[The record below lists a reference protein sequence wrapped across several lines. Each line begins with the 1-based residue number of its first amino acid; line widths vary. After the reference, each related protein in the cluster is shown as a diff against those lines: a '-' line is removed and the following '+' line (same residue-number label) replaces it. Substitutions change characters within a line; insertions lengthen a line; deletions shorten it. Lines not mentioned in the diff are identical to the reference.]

1 MCYRYYVR
9 ASLNGVVRYRLLT
22 LTSYAHPTGLPRQDG
37 TLVQPCHFTL
47 SWGMPR
53 CSQAPCQDGVRCAV
67 LAGELRVALLYTCYY
82 VSHFRIW
89 SLRDFVSTWVRFE

>member
-1 MCYRYYVR
+1 MFV
-9 ASLNGVVRYRLLT
+9 LNGVVRYSLLA
-22 LTSYAHPTGLPRQDG
+22 LTSYAHPTDLPRQDG

-47 SWGMPR
+47 SLG
-53 CSQAPCQDGVRCAV
+53 PCQDGVRCAA
-67 LAGELRVALLYTCYY
+67 LAGELRVALLYTCYS